1 MDLLTQH
8 CTPVAKGTPPIQ
20 GEALTPF
27 MSELASRWTVV
38 EDHHLEGRFEYPDF
52 LGALAFTNRAGGA
65 AEAEG
70 HHPEIT
76 VGWGEAVVRIWTH
89 TVEGLSVN
97 DFILAARLDTLG

>member
-1 MDLLTQH
+1 MDLLAQH
-8 CTPVAKGTPPIQ
+8 CSPLPKGTPPLQ
-20 GEALTPF
+20 GEELTPYLKAL
-27 MSELASRWTVV
+27 SDRWKVV
-38 EDHHLEGRFEYPDF
+38 DDHHLEGSFEYPDF

-76 VGWGEAVVRIWTH
+76 VGWGEARVQIWTH
-89 TVEGLSVN
+89 SVGGLSVN